1 MRISLKVATMAIA
14 LAGTSLAGLGV
25 ANADG
30 DFDIGVVAVGYADG
44 YMGTDHQFHEWE
56 HRADAE
62 AYRAKKADQYRAWK
76 HDDPRHHDDH

>member
-1 MRISLKVATMAIA
+1 
-14 LAGTSLAGLGV
+14 
-25 ANADG
+25 
-30 DFDIGVVAVGYADG
+30 VAVGYSDG

-56 HRADAE
+56 HRSDAE